1 MVKGQSSLKG
11 AVGDDDFTSDGV
23 SVLPTV
29 GHGQEAGGGGEVVL
43 VACLRKRKRGG
54 KERGGRHL

>member
-1 MVKGQSSLKG
+1 MVRGQSSLKG

-29 GHGQEAGGGGEVVL
+29 GHGQEARGGEVVL